1 MNGDNFG
8 FGFLIKIN
16 NVNKRLGS
24 PNLLLIIERVYNMK
38 IAITG
43 KGGVGKTTLAGIL
56 ARQFASAGYR
66 VLAIDADP
74 DANLA
79 SSIGIPET
87 IFNNITPFSKMKE
100 LAKERTGAEEGYG
113 SLFILNPRVD
123 DLPEKF
129 WVEHEGV
136 RLLVM
141 GTVEQGG
148 TGCVCPEHT
157 LLKRLMQHL
166 LVQRE
171 EVVIMD
177 MEAGIEHLGR
187 GTAGMV
193 DALIVVVEPGLRS
206 IQTAKCIQQLARDIG
221 ILQVFVV
228 GSKVTGDSDK
238 KFIKENI
245 PELDLLG
252 IMPKS
257 KEIVESDLL
266 GVSAFDLGGP
276 VVQEVGRIRDELIQK
291 IRIN

>member
-1 MNGDNFG
+1 
-8 FGFLIKIN
+8 
-16 NVNKRLGS
+16 
-24 PNLLLIIERVYNMK
+24 MK

-56 ARQFASAGYR
+56 ARQFASSGYR

-79 SSIGIPET
+79 SSIGIPEN
-87 IFNNITPFSKMKE
+87 IFKEITPVSKMKE
-100 LAKERTGAEEGYG
+100 LAKERTGAEDGYG
-113 SLFILNPRVD
+113 SLFILNPKVD
-123 DLPEKF
+123 DIPEMF

-157 LLKRLMQHL
+157 ILKRLMQHL

-193 DALIVVVEPGLRS
+193 EALIVVVEPGLRS
-206 IQTAKCIQQLARDIG
+206 IQTAKHIQQLAKDLG
-221 ILQVFVV
+221 IRQVFVV
-228 GSKVTGDSDK
+228 GNKVTGDSDV

-245 PELDLLG
+245 PELTVLG
-252 IMPKS
+252 IMSKS
-257 KEIVESDLL
+257 KEIAESDVL

-276 VVQEVGRIRDELIQK
+276 VVQEVGYISDKLIQNL
-291 IRIN
+291 RAASY

>member
-1 MNGDNFG
+1 
-8 FGFLIKIN
+8 
-16 NVNKRLGS
+16 
-24 PNLLLIIERVYNMK
+24 MK
-38 IAITG
+38 IAVTG
-43 KGGVGKTTLAGIL
+43 KGGVGKTTFAGIL

-66 VLAIDADP
+66 VLAVDADP

-79 SSIGIPET
+79 SAIGIPET
-87 IFNNITPFSKMKE
+87 IFKEITPVSKMKE
-100 LAKERTGAEEGYG
+100 LAKERTGAEDGYG
-113 SLFILNPRVD
+113 SLFILNPKVD
-123 DLPEKF
+123 DLPEMF

-148 TGCVCPEHT
+148 SGCVCPEHT

-193 DALIVVVEPGLRS
+193 DVLIVVVEPGLRS
-206 IQTAKCIQQLARDIG
+206 IQTAKHIRQLAQDLG
-221 ILQVFVV
+221 IRQVFGV
-228 GSKVTGDSDK
+228 GNKVTGDFDV
-238 KFIKENI
+238 KFIQEKI
-245 PELDLLG
+245 PELTLLG

-257 KEIVESDLL
+257 KEIAESDLL

-276 VVQEVGRIRDELIQK
+276 VLQEVGRIREKLIENMQV
-291 IRIN
+291 ISSNVPNL

>member
-1 MNGDNFG
+1 
-8 FGFLIKIN
+8 
-16 NVNKRLGS
+16 
-24 PNLLLIIERVYNMK
+24 MK

-79 SSIGIPET
+79 SSIGIPEN
-87 IFNNITPFSKMKE
+87 IFKEITPVSKMKE
-100 LAKERTGAEEGYG
+100 LAKERTGAEDGYG
-113 SLFILNPRVD
+113 SLFILNPKVD
-123 DLPEKF
+123 DLPERF

-157 LLKRLMQHL
+157 ILKRLMQHL

-193 DALIVVVEPGLRS
+193 EALIVVVEPGLRS
-206 IQTAKCIQQLARDIG
+206 IQTAKHIQQLAKDLG
-221 ILQVFVV
+221 IRQVYIV
-228 GSKVTGDSDK
+228 GNKVTGASDV
-238 KFIKENI
+238 KFIQEHI
-245 PELDLLG
+245 PELTVLG
-252 IMPKS
+252 IMSKS
-257 KEIVESDLL
+257 KEIAESDVL

-276 VVQEVGRIRDELIQK
+276 VVQEVGYIRDKLIQNL
-291 IRIN
+291 RAASY

>member
-1 MNGDNFG
+1 
-8 FGFLIKIN
+8 
-16 NVNKRLGS
+16 
-24 PNLLLIIERVYNMK
+24 MK

-56 ARQFASAGYR
+56 ARHFAASGYR

-79 SSIGIPET
+79 SSIGIPEAV
-87 IFNNITPFSKMKE
+87 FSKITPFSKMKE

-113 SLFILNPRVD
+113 SFFILNPKVD

-148 TGCVCPEHT
+148 SGCVCPEHT
-157 LLKRLMQHL
+157 LIKRLMQHL
-166 LVQRE
+166 LIQRDD
-171 EVVIMD
+171 VVIMD

-206 IQTAKCIQQLARDIG
+206 IQTANQIKKLASDLG
-221 ILQVFVV
+221 IRQVFVV
-228 GSKVTGDSDK
+228 GSKINDESDVE
-238 KFIKENI
+238 FIKEHT
-245 PELDLLG
+245 PEFTLLG
-252 IMPKS
+252 TLPRS
-257 KEIVESDLL
+257 KEIVESDLQ

-276 VVQEVGRIRDELIQK
+276 VVEEVGKIKDKLIAKLQVEEQ
-291 IRIN
+291 

>member
-1 MNGDNFG
+1 
-8 FGFLIKIN
+8 
-16 NVNKRLGS
+16 
-24 PNLLLIIERVYNMK
+24 MK

-56 ARQFASAGYR
+56 ARQFADSGYR

-87 IFNNITPFSKMKE
+87 TFSKITPFSKMKE
-100 LAKERTGAEEGYG
+100 LAKERTGAQEGYG
-113 SLFILNPRVD
+113 SFFILNPKVA

-129 WVEHEGV
+129 WIEHEGV

-148 TGCVCPEHT
+148 KGCVCPEHT
-157 LLKRLMQHL
+157 LIKRLMQHL
-166 LVQRE
+166 LIQRD

-187 GTAGMV
+187 GTAAVV

-206 IQTAKCIQQLARDIG
+206 IQTAKQIEKLAKEIG
-221 ILQVFVV
+221 IGKIFVV
-228 GSKVTGDSDK
+228 GSKVTGDEDRE
-238 KFIKENI
+238 FIKDNLGEMT
-245 PELDLLG
+245 LLG
-252 IMPKS
+252 FMTKG

-276 VVQEVGRIRDELIQK
+276 VVEEVGAIKDLLIQRFSGK
-291 IRIN
+291 